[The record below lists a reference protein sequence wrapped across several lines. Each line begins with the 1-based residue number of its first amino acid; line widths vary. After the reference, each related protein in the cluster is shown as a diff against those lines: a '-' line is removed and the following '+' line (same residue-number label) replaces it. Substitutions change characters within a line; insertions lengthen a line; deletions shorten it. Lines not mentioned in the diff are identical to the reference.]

1 MTGRAGRNTGQTVG
15 PVAPIA
21 ARRRFGRARWDPQPT
36 QAAAVLIAS
45 TGEPI
50 PLGTIRIA
58 VERSGGEPIAVVSI
72 ARIYGSNFGLP
83 NPGLMPTRR
92 ELAVQYD
99 QVQQALAAIER
110 AGVAGW
116 AQVTATRR
124 PAKAIAAA
132 ARARGARHILV
143 VHPTVARWRQII
155 EGDLVKDVVRRV
167 PAQTSVEGVR
177 LPLV

>member
-1 MTGRAGRNTGQTVG
+1 
-15 PVAPIA
+15 
-21 ARRRFGRARWDPQPT
+21 
-36 QAAAVLIAS
+36 VLIAS

-50 PLGTIRIA
+50 PLSTIRIA
-58 VERSGGEPIAVVSI
+58 VQRSDGGPIAVVSI

-99 QVQQALAAIER
+99 QVQHALAAIER
-110 AGVAGW
+110 AGAVGW

-124 PAKAIAAA
+124 PAKAISAA

-143 VHPTVARWRQII
+143 VHPAVARWRQII
-155 EGDLVKDVVRRV
+155 EGDLVKQVARRA
-167 PAQTSVEGVR
+167 PAHTSVEGVR